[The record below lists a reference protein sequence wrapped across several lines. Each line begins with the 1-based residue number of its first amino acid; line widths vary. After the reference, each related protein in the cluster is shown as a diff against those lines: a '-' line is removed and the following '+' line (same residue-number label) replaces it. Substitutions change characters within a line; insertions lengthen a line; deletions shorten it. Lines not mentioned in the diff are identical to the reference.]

1 MLRACLRGANATA
14 RVSLLSAP
22 QPPANVSVL
31 SFSDPEPA
39 SRCHSE
45 FCRRLIRAVNSSV
58 LSSAVFE
65 AMQLVVEAVKENSA
79 AC

>member
-14 RVSLLSAP
+14 RVSLL
-22 QPPANVSVL
+22 PAL
-31 SFSDPEPA
+31 SRGLTLA
-39 SRCHSE
+39 CCHSVTQS
-45 FCRRLIRAVNSSV
+45 LLQGATVNVLVRAVNSSV

-65 AMQLVVEAVKENSA
+65 AMQVVVEAVRENSA